1 MNALNKTIINIA
13 FANKLDAEIGSLS
26 AGGYA
31 LYIEVE
37 DSESINLFDQFSDR
51 IIPDEDMIIIA
62 LY

>member
-1 MNALNKTIINIA
+1 MNALNMTIINIA
-13 FANKLDAEIGSLS
+13 FANKLDAEIGTLS
-26 AGGYA
+26 TGKYA

-51 IIPDEDMIIIA
+51 IIPDEDMIVIA

>member
-1 MNALNKTIINIA
+1 MNALNMTIINIA
-13 FANKLDAEIGSLS
+13 FTNKLDAEIGTLS
-26 AGGYA
+26 TGKYA

-51 IIPDEDMIIIA
+51 IIPDEDMIVIA